1 MGLNNASQ
9 LALLIHNISEILD
22 GTLEFLDVATEGS
35 LVWLVWFFSFFFGL
49 ITWHAGS

>member
-9 LALLIHNISEILD
+9 LALLMHDISEILD
-22 GTLEFLDVATEGS
+22 GTLEFLDMATEGS
-35 LVWLVWFFSFFFGL
+35 LVWLVWFLFGL